1 MPAIL
6 TWKASSEGSPV
17 KNEEVASVEA
27 KVAGSEVADDS
38 ALCTF
43 SPPGVTSDSVGE
55 ALGWLFVDGNDSLE
69 V

>member
-1 MPAIL
+1 M
-6 TWKASSEGSPV
+6 

-55 ALGWLFVDGNDSLE
+55 ALGWLFVDGDDSLE